1 MIEVKGLT
9 KRYGATLAVDNVSF
23 EVKRGEIVGFLGPNG
38 AGKSTTMKVLTG
50 YLAPTAGTAL
60 IDGHDII
67 DDPLRSK
74 AAVGYLPESTPLYED
89 MGVVDYL
96 RFMGQMQGVAGSK
109 LHSRVDELISLT
121 GLNTMAHKDIGE
133 LSKGYRQRA
142 GLAQALLSDP
152 PVLILDEPTS
162 GLDPKQIVEIRA
174 LIRNI
179 GHDKAILLSTHILPE
194 AQNVC
199 DRILIINNGRLAGEG
214 TPDELLALASGKE
227 RYTLTLKGNAM
238 SQAAAGLGRL
248 RGASGVQTLSLNGVG
263 RFAVDAERGT
273 DLREALFDFAVSGG
287 YKLLELGHATTTL
300 EDVFIQLTGGAGSG
314 MVLQESYREAEAATD
329 EAAAGAAEGGTADE

>member
-1 MIEVKGLT
+1 VE
-9 KRYGATLAVDNVSF
+9 
-23 EVKRGEIVGFLGPNG
+23 
-38 AGKSTTMKVLTG
+38 
-50 YLAPTAGTAL
+50 YLN
-60 IDGHDII
+60 
-67 DDPLRSK
+67 
-74 AAVGYLPESTPLYED
+74 
-89 MGVVDYL
+89 
-96 RFMGQMQGVAGSK
+96 FMGQMQGVSGGQLS
-109 LHSRVDELISLT
+109 SRVDELINLT

-199 DRILIINNGRLAGEG
+199 DRILIINNGQLAGEG

-227 RYTLTLKGNAM
+227 RYTLTLKGSSLA
-238 SQAAAGLGRL
+238 QAADGLARV

-273 DLREALFDFAVSGG
+273 DLREALFDFAVGGG
-287 YKLLELGHATTTL
+287 YKLLELGHVTTTL
-300 EDVFIQLTGGAGSG
+300 EDVFIQLTGGGGEG
-314 MVLQESYREAEAATD
+314 MVLQEGHREAAD
-329 EAAAGAAEGGTADE
+329 ETVTTAAEAGGASDE